1 MLVKTLREIEA
12 KIRLLPPN
20 IPKGLN
26 ELEKLI
32 DILPNGPM
40 IGLEGSNSWD
50 ECKKTLIRYVRVAR
64 KYYAENDD
72 LGLRIYILK
81 LDRGMEDALHD
92 EYIYK
97 ASEYIDKTKK
107 QYGKNNATRWEEA
120 RPRLEEK
127 RNNWCEEYHKLKNK
141 NPKLSKREAA
151 RKIKTRL
158 NLSESTETIRKHL
171 K

>member
-1 MLVKTLREIEA
+1 MLVKTLLEIEA

-32 DILPNGPM
+32 DTLPNAPM
-40 IGLEGSNSWD
+40 IGFEGSNSWD

-64 KYYAENDD
+64 KHYAENND
-72 LGLRIYILK
+72 LWLRIYILK
-81 LDRGMEDALHD
+81 LDRGMEDASHD
-92 EYIYK
+92 
-97 ASEYIDKTKK
+97 EYIDKTKK

-120 RPRLEEK
+120 RPSLEKK
-127 RNNWCEEYHKLKNK
+127 RNICCEEYHKLKNE
-141 NPKLSKREAA
+141 NPKISKREAA
-151 RKIKTRL
+151 EKIKTRL
-158 NLSESTETIRKHL
+158 NLSESTETIRKYL